1 MARRQQQS
9 KSNRMGRVNE
19 QIKKVVSQA
28 INYEL
33 TNKKVTGMITVTRVN
48 TTPDLRYSRIYI
60 SLFNCKNNAE
70 IVESRHPLLYPYGL
84 RENLMCLHTPSFWSF
99 HFFSFHSDCYTGFC
113 NNIHGHRNIEFNLFY
128 KICIKIDKI
137 WMKLRQNIL
146 CCKHI

>member
-33 TNKKVTGMITVTRVN
+33 TNKKVTGMVTVTRVN

-70 IVESRHPLLYPYGL
+70 TVEGLNESEPFLRSRVASEINM
-84 RENLMCLHTPSFWSF
+84 RITPELVF
-99 HFFSFHSDCYTGFC
+99 
-113 NNIHGHRNIEFNLFY
+113 
-128 KICIKIDKI
+128 KIDDSAEQGEKIDRIIDKI
-137 WMKLRQNIL
+137 KKDDEEFRKTHPNMMQDENEESENEDEE
-146 CCKHI
+146 

>member
-70 IVESRHPLLYPYGL
+70 TVEGLNESEPFHRSRVASEINM
-84 RENLMCLHTPSFWSF
+84 RVTPQLVF
-99 HFFSFHSDCYTGFC
+99 
-113 NNIHGHRNIEFNLFY
+113 
-128 KICIKIDKI
+128 KIDDSAEQGEKIDKI
-137 WMKLRQNIL
+137 INQIKKDDEEFRKTHPNMMQDETEDSENEDEE
-146 CCKHI
+146 

>member
-33 TNKKVTGMITVTRVN
+33 TNKKVTGMVTVTRVN
-48 TTPDLRYSRIYI
+48 TRPDLRYSRIYI

-70 IVESRHPLLYPYGL
+70 TVEGLNESEPFLRSRVASEINM
-84 RENLMCLHTPSFWSF
+84 RITPELVF
-99 HFFSFHSDCYTGFC
+99 
-113 NNIHGHRNIEFNLFY
+113 
-128 KICIKIDKI
+128 KIDDSAEQGEKIDRIIDKI
-137 WMKLRQNIL
+137 KKDDEEFRKTHPNMMQDETEPEEESEEE
-146 CCKHI
+146 

>member
-33 TNKKVTGMITVTRVN
+33 TNKKVTGMVTVTRVN

-70 IVESRHPLLYPYGL
+70 TVEGLNESEPFLRSRVASEINM
-84 RENLMCLHTPSFWSF
+84 RITPEWVF
-99 HFFSFHSDCYTGFC
+99 
-113 NNIHGHRNIEFNLFY
+113 
-128 KICIKIDKI
+128 KIDDSAEQGEKIDRIIDKI
-137 WMKLRQNIL
+137 KKDDEEFRKNHPNMMQDETEPEEDDSEEE
-146 CCKHI
+146 

>member
-33 TNKKVTGMITVTRVN
+33 TNKKVTGMVTVTRVN

-70 IVESRHPLLYPYGL
+70 TVEGLNESEPFLRSRVASEINM
-84 RENLMCLHTPSFWSF
+84 RITPELVF
-99 HFFSFHSDCYTGFC
+99 
-113 NNIHGHRNIEFNLFY
+113 
-128 KICIKIDKI
+128 KIDDSAEQGEKI
-137 WMKLRQNIL
+137 DRIIDQIKKDDEEFRKTHPNMMQDETEPEEESEEE
-146 CCKHI
+146 

>member
-70 IVESRHPLLYPYGL
+70 TVEGLNESEPFLRSRVASEINM
-84 RENLMCLHTPSFWSF
+84 RITPELVF
-99 HFFSFHSDCYTGFC
+99 
-113 NNIHGHRNIEFNLFY
+113 
-128 KICIKIDKI
+128 KIDDSAEQGEKIDRIIDKI
-137 WMKLRQNIL
+137 KKDDEEFRKNHPNMMQDETEPEEDDSEEE
-146 CCKHI
+146 

>member
-33 TNKKVTGMITVTRVN
+33 TNKKVTGMVTVTRVN

-70 IVESRHPLLYPYGL
+70 TVEGLNESEPFLRSRVASEINM
-84 RENLMCLHTPSFWSF
+84 RITPELVF
-99 HFFSFHSDCYTGFC
+99 
-113 NNIHGHRNIEFNLFY
+113 
-128 KICIKIDKI
+128 KIDDSAEQGEKI
-137 WMKLRQNIL
+137 DRIIDKKKKDDEEFRKTHPNMMQDETEPEEESKEE
-146 CCKHI
+146 

>member
-70 IVESRHPLLYPYGL
+70 TVEGLNESEPFLRSRVASEINM
-84 RENLMCLHTPSFWSF
+84 RITPELVF
-99 HFFSFHSDCYTGFC
+99 
-113 NNIHGHRNIEFNLFY
+113 
-128 KICIKIDKI
+128 KIDDSAEQGEKIDRIIDKI
-137 WMKLRQNIL
+137 KKDDEEFRKNHPNMMQDETEDSENEDEE
-146 CCKHI
+146 

>member
-33 TNKKVTGMITVTRVN
+33 TNKKVTGMVTVTRVN

-70 IVESRHPLLYPYGL
+70 TVEGLNESEPFLRSRVASEINM
-84 RENLMCLHTPSFWSF
+84 RITPELVF
-99 HFFSFHSDCYTGFC
+99 
-113 NNIHGHRNIEFNLFY
+113 
-128 KICIKIDKI
+128 KIDDSAKKKKKIDKI
-137 WMKLRQNIL
+137 INQIKKDDEEFRKTHPNMMQDETEDSENEDEE
-146 CCKHI
+146 

>member
-33 TNKKVTGMITVTRVN
+33 TNKKVTGMVTVTRVN

-70 IVESRHPLLYPYGL
+70 TVEGLNESEPFLRSRVASEINM
-84 RENLMCLHTPSFWSF
+84 RITPELVF
-99 HFFSFHSDCYTGFC
+99 
-113 NNIHGHRNIEFNLFY
+113 
-128 KICIKIDKI
+128 KIDDSAEQGEKIDRIIDKI
-137 WMKLRQNIL
+137 KKDDEEFRKTHPNMMQEETKESENEDEE
-146 CCKHI
+146 